1 MKFIL
6 VLLVAFTILFVCDGQ
21 RGWWRRRW
29 SGPTRRPIC
38 HAHPVH
44 RSTTSMYW
52 NCCYLWI
59 TEPVDENE
67 ITLTINFK
75 QPIVELGV
83 PGFITKRSVCSEKF
97 FLTNT
102 RPLHA
107 GFNEVQ
113 YKAEYYE
120 DEHHPIDGICN
131 YRYSWRHQPSTI
143 SPTSERQG
151 DRSTTVTSTEN
162 NRGRGSTLP
171 SFTMTTTLPPTTT
184 TPVLPTT
191 TTVPQTTTTNVPP
204 TTTTVLRTS
213 TTTVPPTTTRTVLPT
228 TTTFFPPTTTTRVL
242 PTTTTSISSTTTTTT
257 TVIPTTTTTVPPT
270 TTTVPPTITTTVLTT
285 KTTTVPTP
293 PTTTVLTTT
302 TTTIPPTTTVPP
314 TTTTIPP
321 TTTTVP
327 TTTTTRKPPPPN

>member
-1 MKFIL
+1 MKFLLVIL
-6 VLLVAFTILFVCDGQ
+6 VVFTVLFICDGQ

-29 SGPTRRPIC
+29 GGPTGRSIC

-97 FLTNT
+97 FLSNT

-143 SPTSERQG
+143 SPTSEEPR
-151 DRSTTVTSTEN
+151 DRSTATAIVTSTEN
-162 NRGRGSTLP
+162 NRHRGSTLP
-171 SFTMTTTLPPTTT
+171 SFTMTTTSPSTTM
-184 TPVLPTT
+184 TPVPL
-191 TTVPQTTTTNVPP
+191 
-204 TTTTVLRTS
+204 
-213 TTTVPPTTTRTVLPT
+213 
-228 TTTFFPPTTTTRVL
+228 
-242 PTTTTSISSTTTTTT
+242 
-257 TVIPTTTTTVPPT
+257 TTTTVPPT
-270 TTTVPPTITTTVLTT
+270 TTTVPRI
-285 KTTTVPTP
+285 
-293 PTTTVLTTT
+293 
-302 TTTIPPTTTVPP
+302 ITTTVPP
-314 TTTTIPP
+314 TTTT
-321 TTTTVP
+321 VP
-327 TTTTTRKPPPPN
+327 RTTTTTDDNNDNRSPDDNEICSSNNNDKSSANNHNNHFSNDNDDRYPNNNDYRSPDDNNSSTNNNDNSSHNNNDDSTNNDSHTSNNNNCTNNNNNCTTNDNNCTTNDYH